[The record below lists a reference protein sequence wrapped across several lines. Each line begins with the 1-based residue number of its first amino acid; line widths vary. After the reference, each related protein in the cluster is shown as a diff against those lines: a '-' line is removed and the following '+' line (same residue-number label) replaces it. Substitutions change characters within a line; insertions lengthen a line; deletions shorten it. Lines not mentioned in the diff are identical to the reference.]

1 MEKIVKSAQSTREK
15 MNILV
20 TLDKKYLSPLKIL
33 LVSLGETQNGRE
45 TDVFVAHSGLE
56 EKDFEFL
63 QAAIAPFPF
72 LRVRNVQIK
81 ESWFQDTPVIER
93 LPEESFYRLMAFEF
107 LPKEVERCL
116 YLDPDI
122 LIRKPLAPLYDL
134 DLGENIIAAA
144 NHTRGL
150 VEILNRTRLGLKKE
164 QRYINS
170 GVMLMDIKKMRET
183 LTVEGIIEAT
193 KKNIR
198 KLWMG
203 DQDLANILF
212 ADKTLYIDELLWN
225 LDERTRKKNRKT
237 FSKEDIAE
245 KTAIIHYNG
254 KYKPWLK
261 GYKGE
266 LDEFYPEIQEKGEK
280 PKKKLFK
287 QLVAIWHIVKGTKK
301 QRLTFLF
308 WTVAIVA
315 FVVCAIVFGD
325 AMLGVITNP
334 DRFQN
339 WLEGFGAFDEVIFV
353 ALRILQTMIKV
364 IPSAALEVA
373 SGYAYGVVKGTAL
386 CVLGNAIGSLI
397 EILLV
402 KKFGKKL
409 VEKIVSVEKLGVLK
423 AFRENGNAYAVLF
436 LIYLLPF
443 VPKDMLT
450 YVVGLT
456 SINPFMFLL
465 VTSVARIP
473 SILPFSLSGSALAAE
488 RYTLAI
494 VTLVVIVLLAVL
506 GFIGYKIY
514 LKKKKAEKEEK
525 SF

>member
-1 MEKIVKSAQSTREK
+1 MEKNAKSLSASREK

-20 TLDKKYLSPLKIL
+20 TIDKKYLLPLKIM
-33 LVSLGETQNGRE
+33 LVSLGETQKERA
-45 TDVFVAHSGLE
+45 TDVFVAHSGLDE
-56 EKDFEFL
+56 GDFAFL
-63 QAAIAPFPF
+63 NAAIAPFPF
-72 LRVRNVQIK
+72 LRVHNVPIK
-81 ESWFQDTPVIER
+81 EKWFDNTPVIER
-93 LPEESFYRLMAFEF
+93 LPAESFYRLLAFEF
-107 LPKEVERCL
+107 LPKTVERCL

-122 LIRKPLAPLYDL
+122 LIRKPLDGLYDME
-134 DLGENIIAAA
+134 LGENVIAAA

-150 VEILNRTRLGLKKE
+150 VEIMNCTRLGLKKG

-170 GVMLMDIKKMRET
+170 GVMLMDLEKMRRT
-183 LTVEGIIEAT
+183 LTVEGVIEAT
-193 KKNIR
+193 KKHIR

-212 ADKTLYIDELLWN
+212 ADKTLYIDELVWN
-225 LDERTRKKNRKT
+225 LDERTLKKNRKN

-254 KYKPWLK
+254 KYKPWLN

-266 LDEFYPEIQEKGEK
+266 LNAFYPPIEEKGEK
-280 PKKKLFK
+280 PKKKLGK

-308 WTVAIVA
+308 WTLAILA
-315 FVVCAIVFGD
+315 FVISLVVFGE

-339 WLEGFGAFDEVIFV
+339 WLNGFGVFDELIFIG
-353 ALRILQTMIKV
+353 LRILQTMIKV

-409 VEKIVSVEKLGVLK
+409 VEKVVSVEKLGAIK
-423 AFRENGNAYAVLF
+423 AFRENGNAYAMLF

-456 SINPFMFLL
+456 AINPFMFLL

-473 SILPFSLSGSALAAE
+473 SILPFSLSGSAFAAE

-494 VTLVVIVLLAVL
+494 VVLVVIVVLAVL
-506 GFIGYKIY
+506 GFIGYKLY
-514 LKKKKAEKEEK
+514 LKKKKAKE
-525 SF
+525 SC